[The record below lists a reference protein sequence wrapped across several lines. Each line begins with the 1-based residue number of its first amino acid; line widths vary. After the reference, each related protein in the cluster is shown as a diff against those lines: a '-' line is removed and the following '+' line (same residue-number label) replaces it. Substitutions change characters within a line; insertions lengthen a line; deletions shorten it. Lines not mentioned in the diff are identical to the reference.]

1 MSFNREKVPE
11 TSFLAIIGQ
20 NPDLFNDILSNL
32 SDIVIALD
40 KKGHIVEF
48 NQSAEQFFLIKT
60 HEVKG
65 LTIKDFFQNHGYD
78 LKKLLENIKLPI
90 KSGAREFTQTFAIKS
105 NLKRFVRWRAF
116 PLKTNKK
123 GASLII
129 LIGTDLTSRSIV
141 DSGRGSIRKHLE
153 YVMES
158 LAGGHWWKD
167 IYGRYMS
174 CNDTIARMCGLNSAN
189 ELIGKTDY
197 EMPWAVN
204 AEQLLHNDREVIEA
218 GQPIRTQERVIDKNG
233 KTLTFLVIKAPLRDE
248 ADEIIGTIG
257 SSIDITEQIERVKEL
272 QIAKEQAELSDKAKS
287 QFLATISHELR
298 TPLNGIMG
306 AAQLL
311 QQSKLTSDQQRLV
324 EISFSSG
331 MNLIELIDD
340 ILNYS
345 KLSDGKL
352 LIENKPFDLDHM
364 IKDSLQNMKFQAEL
378 KQLDF
383 TAEFIGKVPVKF
395 VLSDKLRLQ
404 EIIINIIS
412 NAIKYTSKGFVKVTI
427 NYEQST
433 KNYLMLHV
441 SVEDSGI
448 GIAEDKLEAIF
459 ERFIQVESAYNR
471 KFGGVGLGLA
481 ITKQLITMMHG
492 SIKVESKLG
501 KGSKFSFSLPLQ
513 LGKYIKKREHNNH
526 VEDSSPHSLESNQID
541 LLLVEDNLVNQTVTR
556 MMLNKTKYKLD
567 IAQDGVSALQKFA
580 EKNYELV
587 FMDISLPD
595 MDGLEVIKRMRS
607 SEKGKYIP
615 IIAMTAHAME
625 KDKQNFLK
633 AGAND
638 VITKPLMKEKLL
650 NKLEKW
656 LDKTGNV
663 PPP

>member
-1 MSFNREKVPE
+1 MPNLDWASQA
-11 TSFLAIIGQ
+11 FLGMIK
-20 NPDLFNDILSNL
+20 F
-32 SDIVIALD
+32 SD
-40 KKGHIVEF
+40 
-48 NQSAEQFFLIKT
+48 Q
-60 HEVKG
+60 
-65 LTIKDFFQNHGYD
+65 
-78 LKKLLENIKLPI
+78 
-90 KSGAREFTQTFAIKS
+90 
-105 NLKRFVRWRAF
+105 
-116 PLKTNKK
+116 
-123 GASLII
+123 LII
-129 LIGTDLTSRSIV
+129 LLSPNKEIILINNVAASALSLDATKLVGKNFLKICEENHIDCSMLEDWNKILSGQSIKCISQVQNNSISAIDWTIFVDNNIVFMLGTDITQYKKLENQSRESRIFLEKIV
-141 DSGRGSIRKHLE
+141 DNLPHFIF
-153 YVMES
+153 
-158 LAGGHWWKD
+158 WKD
-167 IYGRYMS
+167 TNSIFLG
-174 CNDTIARMCGLNSAN
+174 CNIKFAESVGLSSPA
-189 ELIGKTDY
+189 EIIGKTDFD
-197 EMPWAVN
+197 MPWSPQEIQN
-204 AEQLLHNDREVIEA
+204 YIEDDKRIMST
-218 GQPIRTQERVIDKNG
+218 GIGKLDYEETQQQIDGTKRIMLVSKVPLFDKERVLGILG
-233 KTLTFLVIKAPLRDE
+233 IYT
-248 ADEIIGTIG
+248 
-257 SSIDITEQIERVKEL
+257 DITERKQMEANLK
-272 QIAKEQAELSDKAKS
+272 IAKEQAELSDKAKS

-298 TPLNGIMG
+298 TPLNGVMG

-595 MDGLEVIKRMRS
+595 MDGLEVIKRIRS